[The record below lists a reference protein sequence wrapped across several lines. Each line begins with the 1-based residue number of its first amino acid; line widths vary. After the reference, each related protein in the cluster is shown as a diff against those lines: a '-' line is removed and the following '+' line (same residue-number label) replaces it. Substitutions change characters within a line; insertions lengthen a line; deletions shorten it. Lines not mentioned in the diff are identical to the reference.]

1 VAEYRYAV
9 VTCPHC
15 RKAFIIVTRWKKR
28 VRCRHCGRSFT
39 PDLSRTSLFRTREEA
54 ARQLYR
60 R

>member
-1 VAEYRYAV
+1 VGEHKYAV

-15 RKAFIIVTRWKKR
+15 RKAMIVLTRWKKR
-28 VRCRHCGRSFT
+28 VRCRHCGRNFA
-39 PDLSRTSLFRTREEA
+39 PDYSKASLFRTREGA